1 MLAPWCPTREAT
13 GAGEAQGEGENPKG
27 TGSHQCRR
35 RGRSCSSRPPNPTPP
50 QPGGFS
56 RPRPPKA
63 GAWDGPGGEA
73 AGGLALGPGPSGGYC
88 SSPAFKR
95 LSCVGCAHQATRSR
109 GNGAAGRTS
118 SCPTQ
123 SVPAQVPP
131 PGPPVKPLRT
141 PSAQDSRASG
151 RPGGRAGATSA
162 EFQATEGYFCRRTHT
177 GFTECAEVMPPKIR
191 VSSWLCKLND
201 DIQVRD

>member
-1 MLAPWCPTREAT
+1 MQTQRSLLQLQAP
-13 GAGEAQGEGENPKG
+13 K
-27 TGSHQCRR
+27 
-35 RGRSCSSRPPNPTPP
+35 PNPTTAWGLLPP
-50 QPGGFS
+50 SPSQSRCLGRTWWGGC
-56 RPRPPKA
+56 R
-63 GAWDGPGGEA
+63 GPG
-73 AGGLALGPGPSGGYC
+73 LGPSGGYC